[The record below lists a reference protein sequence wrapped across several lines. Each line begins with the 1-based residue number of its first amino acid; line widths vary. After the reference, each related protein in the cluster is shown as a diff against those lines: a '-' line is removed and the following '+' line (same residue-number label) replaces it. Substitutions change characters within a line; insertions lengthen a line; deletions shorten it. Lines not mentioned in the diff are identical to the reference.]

1 MTNLNVVVLGPPGF
15 SKDIGKIG
23 TNTDITFYNH
33 KKGETTLTLIEPS
46 RYPEKFSSLFF
57 AVSLGDIAVL
67 VIEEITAVLGECIIM
82 LDCAGI
88 GQGYLILRNYLDK
101 DQIAPLIKGTVL
113 EGYEI
118 VSDDTNLLRERLLHD
133 AEERK
138 LPEGGEGIIPV
149 DHHFNVKG
157 IGTVILGSVVAGTIH
172 KHDQVRV
179 YPTTMTATVR
189 SIQKHD
195 DDAQDAVTGDRVG
208 LALKGIDAE
217 MLDRGYVLAPE
228 HAVVQTTTITGS
240 LTLIPYWK
248 EPIRE
253 QMVLYVGHWMQFLP
267 CRVTGCIP
275 GDTPRKQ
282 SITLSSDHGFIYRP
296 GDTAVLV
303 YLESEKLRIV
313 GSVLLV

>member
-23 TNTDITFYNH
+23 TNTDIAFYNH

-57 AVSLGDIAVL
+57 AVSLGDVAVL
-67 VIEEITAVLGECIIM
+67 VIEEITAVLGECILM

-88 GQGYLILRNYLDK
+88 DQGYLILRNYLDK
-101 DQIAPLIKGTVL
+101 EQIAPLIKGTVL

-118 VSDDTNLLRERLLHD
+118 VSDDTNLLRERLLHE

-138 LPEGGEGIIPV
+138 SPEEGKGIIPV

-157 IGTVILGSVVAGTIH
+157 IGTVILGSVIAGTIH

-179 YPTTMTATVR
+179 YPTTITATVR

-267 CRVTGCIP
+267 FRVTGCIP
-275 GDTPRKQ
+275 GENPREK
-282 SITLSSDHGFIYRP
+282 SITLSSDHELMYRP
-296 GDTAVLV
+296 GDSAVLV

-313 GSVLLV
+313 GSILLA